1 MILFTCSSIVNNKT
15 LPVLLEYQ
23 TKVQR
28 TVLNDLEQKI
38 FKNIDKN

>member
-15 LPVLLEYQ
+15 LSVLLEYQ